1 MGTLRPAKIHGSGT
15 SEAEWRQSGWL
26 SATPLRD
33 ADNLLR
39 GCARLV
45 VVSPHPDDEVLG
57 CGGLLFRARQLG
69 LEILVVAVTDGEA
82 CYPDDPLWTPEC
94 LATMRAR
101 ELAAAMRELGVDQQC
116 IRALRIPDGQIALH
130 ESDLR
135 RRLAELFQAGDL
147 VLVTWHADGHPDHE
161 ATGRACLDAAT
172 DGGVTVCEFP
182 VWAWHWM
189 SADEHSSPWAGGQR
203 YRMNADASM
212 AKLRALRCFI
222 SQTDRSAVQGRRPI
236 LPAHVLARFQRDY
249 EVVLHGTD

>member
-82 CYPDDPLWTPEC
+82 CYPGDPNWTAER
-94 LATMRAR
+94 LAATRAH
-101 ELAAAMRELGVDQQC
+101 ELAAALRELGVDEQC
-116 IRALRIPDGQIALH
+116 VRAFGIPDGHVASH
-130 ESDLR
+130 EADLR
-135 RRLAELFQAGDL
+135 RRLGELFQVGDL
-147 VLVTWHADGHPDHE
+147 VLVTWQADGHPDHE
-161 ATGRACLDAAT
+161 ATGRACVDAAA
-172 DGGVTVCEFP
+172 DCGVIACEFP

-189 SADEHSSPWAGGQR
+189 SANEPSPTWRGGQR
-203 YRMNADASM
+203 YRVTEDALA
-212 AKLRALRCFI
+212 AKLRALRCFS
-222 SQTDRSAVQGRRPI
+222 SQTASAEVGRPLPI
-236 LPAHVLARFQRDY
+236 LPAHILARFQRDY